1 MTQQK
6 EDSITTLRKR
16 AETLLTGLPT
26 HKNKF
31 SREEFNQVLHELQVH
46 QIELELQNEE
56 LRQTQTK
63 LEENR
68 ARYMM
73 LYHNAPVGYVVLNQ
87 AGIITESNA
96 TFAKM
101 VEVDNPQING
111 KPFADFLVS
120 DYQTIFRAR
129 LKSFFKQPVDKHIEL
144 QLKST
149 DNVPRYVDFAAT
161 RQNRQEISEDFDDE
175 MLITVTDVTVRVE
188 AEKSLQK
195 AKDFTA
201 AIIDSLD
208 SHICVLDEYGIILMV
223 NKSWK
228 HFAAENSLSTTDYLG
243 VGVNY
248 LSTCENVHGEDG
260 EAASRFSNEINAIL
274 KGERERFTL
283 EYPCHS
289 PDEERWFIVTATK
302 LISDITYGK
311 VVVAHQNITK
321 RKQLEKEQRYL
332 QDQLSQI
339 AKAESLGVMAGAIA
353 HNFNNILGAV
363 IGNLELALELPHTGG
378 NQTSNVKNALSAAWR
393 ASEMSRLMLTYLGQ
407 TRSERQLEDFSTIC
421 DQNLEHL
428 NLAKPSAIVITT
440 DFPYPGPCVR
450 VNKKQ
455 IQQIVLSLVTN
466 SWEAIDDE
474 PGNIHLSISTVRS
487 SAIPDKFR
495 FPLNLQL
502 QHQSYACLIVRDDG
516 HGIADDDIEKI
527 FDPFFTNKFTGR
539 GMGLSAMLG
548 ILRSHEGVVTVESQL
563 TKGTVFR
570 VYIPI
575 CAP

>member
-1 MTQQK
+1 MTQKK

-26 HKNKF
+26 NKDKF
-31 SREEFNQVLHELQVH
+31 SREEFTQVLHELQVH

-111 KPFADFLVS
+111 KPFADFLVP
-120 DYQTIFRAR
+120 DYQAIFRAR
-129 LKSFFKQPVDKHIEL
+129 LKSFFKQPVNKHIEL

-149 DNVPRYVDFAAT
+149 ENVPRYVDFTAT
-161 RQNRQEISEDFDDE
+161 RQSRQEISKDLDDE

-195 AKDFTA
+195 ARDFTA
-201 AIIDSLD
+201 AVINSLD

-223 NKSWK
+223 NKAWK
-228 HFAAENSLSTTDYLG
+228 HFAAENSPSPTDYLG

-248 LSTCENVHGEDG
+248 LSTCENVQGEDA
-260 EAASRFSNEINAIL
+260 EVTSRFSNGINAIL
-274 KGERERFTL
+274 KGERESFTL

-302 LISDITYGK
+302 LISDNSYGQ

-321 RKQLEKEQRYL
+321 RMQLEKEQRYL
-332 QDQLSQI
+332 QDQLNQI

-363 IGNLELALELPHTGG
+363 IGNLELALGMQKNKENLRRK
-378 NQTSNVKNALSAAWR
+378 VKNALSAAWR
-393 ASEMSRLMLTYLGQ
+393 ASEISSLMLTYLGQ
-407 TRSERQLEDFSTIC
+407 ARSERQLEDFATIC
-421 DQNLEHL
+421 KQNLEHI
-428 NLAKPSAIVITT
+428 NLTKPSAVVITT
-440 DFPYPGPCVR
+440 DFPSPGPCVR

-455 IQQIVLSLVTN
+455 IQQIVLSLITN
-466 SWEAIDDE
+466 SWEAMDDK
-474 PGNIHLSISTVRS
+474 PGNIHLAISTVRS
-487 SAIPDKFR
+487 SEILEKFR
-495 FPLNLQL
+495 FPLDSEL
-502 QHQSYACLIVRDDG
+502 QHQSYACLIVRDEG
-516 HGIADDDIEKI
+516 CGIADDDIEKI

-539 GMGLSAMLG
+539 GMGLSATLG

-563 TKGTVFR
+563 TKGTVFK
-570 VYIPI
+570 VFIPI
-575 CAP
+575 YSP